1 MFSPRTTRFLCTC
14 VLAATPCL
22 TATAQSPDTGIV
34 RISDRGPKT
43 VQPATHTTAGQYHAM
58 SGDVVYGHDHGMGCP
73 CPHCQ
78 GKKGWKGGKF
88 CDHYCSHSP
97 DHGYSIPG
105 KWPIQ
110 RRGVQYNSYYPA
122 AWHGTEGALA
132 GGVTYPMVYQPTD
145 TTQLGFYYQHVPFW
159 QPQPNPLPPRPIPPQ
174 WHIYAPV
181 AYASQF
187 EHGFTTHG
195 GMVVYE
201 STATGTPTLIEQPAP
216 QPAPRETLPPAPPAP
231 LQESAV
237 PQPIERIGY

>member
-1 MFSPRTTRFLCTC
+1 MA
-14 VLAATPCL
+14 LAPWL
-22 TATAQSPDTGIV
+22 SVGAQSPDTGIV
-34 RISDRGPKT
+34 RISDRGVKN
-43 VQPATHTTAGQYHAM
+43 VQPIGYKGAGEYHAP
-58 SGDVVYGHDHGMGCP
+58 SGDVMYGGMDCP

-78 GKKGWKGGKF
+78 GKKSKGCKF
-88 CDHYCSHSP
+88 CEHYCSHSP

-122 AWHGTEGALA
+122 AWHGTPAA
-132 GGVTYPMVYQPTD
+132 MAAAAPVYPMVYQPTD

-159 QPQPNPLPPRPIPPQ
+159 MPQPNPLPQRPIPAQ

-187 EHGFTTHG
+187 ENGYVSGHGMMYG
-195 GMVVYE
+195 DVIYE
-201 STATGTPTLIEQPAP
+201 SASPTPIQAPSAEPAKSADP
-216 QPAPRETLPPAPPAP
+216 LPPAPPPAP